1 MDALRLRA
9 VAMLHGDMPWPE
21 VERELDE
28 MRWSGAHLGP
38 VRGFA
43 ASSQGRYDD
52 ARQIYEENVRELR
65 EQGQVLVAALQ
76 ALWYGYQCELFAGE
90 LGRAEAVLREGWD
103 ALGEMGERGV
113 RSTLGGCL
121 GEVLARRGK
130 LDEAEAVL
138 DEALAIGTPDDWVT
152 VSQVDVGRAFV
163 ALGRGED
170 EWACKLALRAVDL
183 VDANEYLTMQQDTR
197 LHCGEI
203 LLAAGRLDAARTM
216 LERAREV
223 AARKG
228 STALVATAEDLL
240 AGLAN

>member
-1 MDALRLRA
+1 M
-9 VAMLHGDMPWPE
+9 G
-21 VERELDE
+21 
-28 MRWSGAHLGP
+28 S
-38 VRGFA
+38 
-43 ASSQGRYDD
+43 
-52 ARQIYEENVRELR
+52 
-65 EQGQVLVAALQ
+65 
-76 ALWYGYQCELFAGE
+76 
-90 LGRAEAVLREGWD
+90 
-103 ALGEMGERGV
+103 LGEIGERGV

-163 ALGRGED
+163 ALGRGRPRSCMRTG
-170 EWACKLALRAVDL
+170 AAGAVDL

-203 LLAAGRLDAARTM
+203 LLAAGRLDAARTE

-223 AARKG
+223 AAAQGLDR
-228 STALVATAEDLL
+228 
-240 AGLAN
+240 AGRHGG